1 MIIDLV
7 RHASTGRTGH
17 LDGRSDSPLTP
28 LAGDAV
34 VAACSGLEWTKIIT
48 SPLKRAHDTALA
60 LADVR
65 DMSVIV
71 DDAWSEYD
79 FGDWDGRHARD
90 IEPTALAAFHAD
102 PLTSPA
108 PGGEL
113 WAAFQTRIG
122 TALAALI
129 ENPGSDHSAVTLVVS
144 HAGALRMALA
154 LACGFP
160 LPALWALRIDYGTRL
175 RMRLECGRED
185 RPWGELLEV
194 RQP

>member
-1 MIIDLV
+1 MILDLV

-17 LDGRSDSPLTP
+17 LDGRYDSPLVP
-28 LAGDAV
+28 LATDVV
-34 VAACSGLEWTKIIT
+34 VAACNALEWANVIT

-60 LADVR
+60 LVDVR

-71 DDAWSEYD
+71 DAAWREYD

-90 IEPTALAAFHAD
+90 IDPAALAAFHRD
-102 PLTSPA
+102 PVASPA
-108 PGGEL
+108 PGSEP
-113 WAAFQTRIG
+113 WSAFQIRIG

-129 ENPGSDHSAVTLVVS
+129 TRADSRSATTLVVS

-175 RMRLECGRED
+175 RLRLERGD
-185 RPWGELLEV
+185 DGRPWGELLEL